1 MRIRRWIPTLL
12 DDGCAH
18 YFFYGINPVPSSF
31 PLECLY
37 LELTNS
43 LWHSEGSNMRN
54 RTYCNPRTLLGWLGK
69 TFMRLATIGKV
80 MPTVKDLMTK
90 NVVTIDAD
98 KTVVEAA
105 ILMSKNDIG
114 DLVVVKD
121 NAPVGIVTERDF
133 VRRVLAERKSVN
145 TKVSE
150 VMTTPLK
157 VIDPDAPIKEAARR
171 MVNRKIRRLPVI
183 KDNKLVGI
191 LTAADFAKHLSK
203 KTLTDDI
210 LEAMGRS
217 HYPVPEAFER

>member
-1 MRIRRWIPTLL
+1 
-12 DDGCAH
+12 
-18 YFFYGINPVPSSF
+18 
-31 PLECLY
+31 
-37 LELTNS
+37 
-43 LWHSEGSNMRN
+43 
-54 RTYCNPRTLLGWLGK
+54 
-69 TFMRLATIGKV
+69 

-105 ILMSKNDIG
+105 VLMSENDIG
-114 DLVVVKD
+114 DLVVVEK
-121 NAPVGIVTERDF
+121 NTPVGIVTERDF

-183 KDNKLVGI
+183 KDNKLDGI

-217 HYPVPEAFER
+217 HYPVPEAFEK

>member
-1 MRIRRWIPTLL
+1 
-12 DDGCAH
+12 
-18 YFFYGINPVPSSF
+18 
-31 PLECLY
+31 
-37 LELTNS
+37 
-43 LWHSEGSNMRN
+43 
-54 RTYCNPRTLLGWLGK
+54 
-69 TFMRLATIGKV
+69 

-105 ILMSKNDIG
+105 VLMSENDIG
-114 DLVVVKD
+114 DLVVVEK
-121 NAPVGIVTERDF
+121 NTPVGIVTERDF

-171 MVNRKIRRLPVI
+171 MVNKKIRRLPVI

-217 HYPVPEAFER
+217 HYPVPEAFEK